1 MIKPKSQ
8 KKNFKSQNQIKDNSP
23 QKNILIKYQIH
34 SFIFSR
40 KKKQDNMFD
49 TKKQKTIFF
58 VLKIRKHDV
67 FKEFFLVI
75 FTYFVRLVLKNNYTN
90 IKNDLK

>member
-1 MIKPKSQ
+1 M
-8 KKNFKSQNQIKDNSP
+8 
-23 QKNILIKYQIH
+23 
-34 SFIFSR
+34 FSR
-40 KKKQDNMFD
+40 KKKHDNMFD
-49 TKKQKTIFF
+49 NEKTENNFF